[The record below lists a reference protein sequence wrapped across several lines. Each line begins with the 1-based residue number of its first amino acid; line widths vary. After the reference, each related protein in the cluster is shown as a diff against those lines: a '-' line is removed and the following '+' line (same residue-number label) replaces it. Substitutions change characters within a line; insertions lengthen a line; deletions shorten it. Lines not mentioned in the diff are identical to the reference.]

1 MFRHPIRA
9 RLPFLLTLP
18 LVVALSAQNTSS
30 SVNDIEAL
38 IRAHDYDQARGRV
51 QTALRNSPRNP
62 HLWTL
67 EGIID
72 SITGK
77 TADASKDFETALKFA
92 PDDPAALRGEAQIL
106 YKSQDKRAIPLLER
120 ILARD
125 GNDNTAHEMLA
136 GIEEKQGDCKAAVE
150 QFALAGTAT
159 ASHPLSLE
167 SYGKCL
173 MQLQR
178 PADAAPIFQQLAAA
192 LPQQTWPRYDVAVAL
207 ADAGQNQSAIEVLAP
222 LFAGDH
228 PDPDALRLA
237 SDAYEATGETPKAVA
252 LLRQAIVLNPDEPSY
267 YVAFTGLCLNHDS
280 FKVGVDMLDIGIRH
294 IPRSSSLYIAR
305 GLLYAQM
312 AQYDNAEAD
321 FRTAE
326 KLDAAQG
333 VSAYAIDLTDLQK
346 NKPEEAIEHVRA
358 QLRTHPRSPLL
369 HYLLAKLLWAQG
381 NQAGSPAM
389 AEAQKEASAAIALKP
404 NLNEARD
411 LLGDIDIA
419 SDRYGDAEQ
428 QSRTA
433 LQIDP
438 SDQTAIY
445 HLIVALRHNHE
456 QNAASEIPALVKRLS
471 LLQQQSLDQE
481 TARKH
486 FSLVESK
493 TAQSP

>member
-1 MFRHPIRA
+1 MLRHPMCVGLA
-9 RLPFLLTLP
+9 LL
-18 LVVALSAQNTSS
+18 VALPVSASLFGQNTSS

-38 IRAHDYDQARGRV
+38 IRAHDYDRARGMV

-62 HLWTL
+62 DLWTL

-77 TADASKDFETALKFA
+77 TADASKDFETALKID
-92 PDDPAALRGEAQIL
+92 PDDPAALRGEVQIL

-120 ILARD
+120 ILVKAP
-125 GNDNTAHEMLA
+125 NDSTAHEMLA
-136 GIEEKQGDCKAAVE
+136 TLEERQGDCKAAVE
-150 QFALAGTAT
+150 QFALAGAAT

-167 SYGKCL
+167 GDGKCL
-173 MQLQR
+173 MQLRR
-178 PADAAPIFQQLAAA
+178 PAEAAPIFQQLVDA
-192 LPQQTWPRYDVAVAL
+192 LPQQTWPRYDLAVAL
-207 ADAGQNQSAIEVLAP
+207 ADGGQNQSAIEVLAP
-222 LFAGDH
+222 LIAADH

-237 SDAYEATGETPKAVA
+237 SDAYEATGDTPKAVA
-252 LLRQAIVLNPDEPSY
+252 LLRQAIVLNPDEPGY
-267 YVAFTGLCLNHDS
+267 YVAFTALCLNHES

-294 IPRSSSLYIAR
+294 IPRSSSLFIAR

-346 NKPEEAIEHVRA
+346 NKPAEAIEHVRT
-358 QLRTHPRSPLL
+358 QLRTHPRSALL

-404 NLNEARD
+404 DLNEARD
-411 LLGDIDIA
+411 LLADIDIA
-419 SDRYGDAEQ
+419 SSRYSDAEQ

-433 LQIDP
+433 LETDP

-445 HLIVALRHNHE
+445 HLIVALRHNHQE
-456 QNAASEIPALVKRLS
+456 NAATEIPALVKRLS
-471 LLQQQSLDQE
+471 ALQQQSLDQE

-493 TAQSP
+493 TEQSP

>member
-9 RLPFLLTLP
+9 GLAFLLALP
-18 LVVALSAQNTSS
+18 LIASVFGQDTSS

-38 IRAHDYDQARGRV
+38 IRARDYDRARGMV

-77 TADASKDFETALKFA
+77 TADASKDFETALKLA
-92 PDDPAALRGEAQIL
+92 PDDPAALRGEVQIL
-106 YKSQDKRAIPLLER
+106 YKSQDNRAIPLLMR
-120 ILARD
+120 ILAQD
-125 GNDNTAHEMLA
+125 GNDSTAHEMLA
-136 GIEEKQGDCKAAVE
+136 AIEEKQGDCKGAVE
-150 QFALAGTAT
+150 QFALAGAAT
-159 ASHPLSLE
+159 TSHPLSLE

-192 LPQQTWPRYDVAVAL
+192 LPQQTWPRYDLAVAL
-207 ADAGQNQSAIEVLAP
+207 ADGGQNQSAIEVLAP
-222 LFAGDH
+222 LIAGDH
-228 PDPDALRLA
+228 PDPDAFRLA
-237 SDAYEATGETPKAVA
+237 SDAYEATGDTPKAVA
-252 LLRQAIVLNPDEPSY
+252 LLRQAIVLNPDEPGY
-267 YVAFTGLCLNHDS
+267 YVAFTALCLNHES
-280 FKVGVDMLDIGIRH
+280 FQVGVDMLDIGIRH

-326 KLDAAQG
+326 KLDATQG
-333 VSAYAIDLTDLQK
+333 VSAYAMDLTDLQK
-346 NKPEEAIEHVRA
+346 NKPKEAIDHVRA
-358 QLRTHPRSPLL
+358 QLRTHPRSALL

-389 AEAQKEASAAIALKP
+389 AEAQKEASAAITLKP
-404 NLNEARD
+404 DLNEARD
-411 LLGDIDIA
+411 LLADIDIA
-419 SDRYGDAEQ
+419 SSRYSDAEQ

-433 LQIDP
+433 LQNDP
-438 SDQTAIY
+438 SDQTAVY
-445 HLIVALRHNHE
+445 HLIIALRHNHQE
-456 QNAASEIPALVKRLS
+456 TAASEIPALVKRLS
-471 LLQQQSLDQE
+471 ALQQQSLDQE

-486 FSLVESK
+486 FSLTESK
-493 TAQSP
+493 TTQSP

>member
-1 MFRHPIRA
+1 MFRHPMRA
-9 RLPFLLTLP
+9 GLALLIPLP
-18 LVVALSAQNTSS
+18 LVTSLFAQNTSS

-38 IRAHDYDQARGRV
+38 IRAQDYDRARTMA
-51 QTALRNSPRNP
+51 QTALRSSPRNP
-62 HLWTL
+62 RLWTL

-77 TADASKDFETALKFA
+77 TADASRDFETALKLD
-92 PDDPAALRGEAQIL
+92 PDDPAALRGEVQIF

-120 ILARD
+120 ILAKAP
-125 GNDNTAHEMLA
+125 NDNTAHEMLA
-136 GIEEKQGDCKAAVE
+136 TLQEKQGDCKGAVE
-150 QFALAGTAT
+150 QFALAGSAT

-167 SYGKCL
+167 GYGKCL

-178 PADAAPIFQQLAAA
+178 PADAAPIFQQLATA
-192 LPQQTWPRYDVAVAL
+192 LPRQTWPRYDLAL
-207 ADAGQNQSAIEVLAP
+207 AFADAGQNQSAIEVLTP
-222 LFAGDH
+222 LIASDH
-228 PDPDALRLA
+228 PDPDMLRLA
-237 SDAYEATGETPKAVA
+237 YDAYEASGDTPKAVA
-252 LLRQAIVLNPDEPSY
+252 LLRQAIVINPDEPSY
-267 YVAFTGLCLNHDS
+267 YVAFTALCLNHES

-294 IPRSSSLYIAR
+294 IPHSSSLFIAR

-346 NKPEEAIEHVRA
+346 NKPEVAIEHVRA
-358 QLRTHPRSPLL
+358 QLRTHPRSALL

-381 NQAGSPAM
+381 NQAGSAAM

-404 NLNEARD
+404 DLNEARD

-419 SDRYGDAEQ
+419 STRYSDAER

-433 LQIDP
+433 LQNDP

-445 HLIVALRHNHE
+445 HLIVALRHNH
-456 QNAASEIPALVKRLS
+456 QDNAATEIPALVKRLS
-471 LLQQQSLDQE
+471 VLQQQSLDDE

-486 FSLVESK
+486 FSLIES
-493 TAQSP
+493 TRAQSR

>member
-1 MFRHPIRA
+1 M
-9 RLPFLLTLP
+9 
-18 LVVALSAQNTSS
+18 V
-30 SVNDIEAL
+30 E
-38 IRAHDYDQARGRV
+38 
-51 QTALRNSPRNP
+51 TALRNSPRNP

-67 EGIID
+67 GGIID

-77 TADASKDFETALKFA
+77 TADASKDFETALKLA
-92 PDDPAALRGEAQIL
+92 PDDPAALRGEVQIL
-106 YKSQDKRAIPLLER
+106 YKLQDKRAIPLLER
-120 ILARD
+120 ILAQD
-125 GNDNTAHEMLA
+125 ANDSTAHEMLA
-136 GIEEKQGDCKAAVE
+136 TMEEKQGDCKGAVE
-150 QFALAGTAT
+150 QFALAGAAT

-167 SYGKCL
+167 GYGKCL

-178 PADAAPIFQQLAAA
+178 PADAAPIFQQLTAA
-192 LPQQTWPRYDVAVAL
+192 LPQQTWPRYDLAVAL

-222 LFAGDH
+222 LIAGNH

-267 YVAFTGLCLNHDS
+267 YVAFTALCLNHDS

-294 IPRSSSLYIAR
+294 IPRNSSLYIAR
-305 GLLYAQM
+305 GLLFAQM

-321 FRTAE
+321 FRVAE

-333 VSAYAIDLTDLQK
+333 VSAFAIDLTDLQK

-358 QLRTHPRSPLL
+358 QLRTHPHSALL

-389 AEAQKEASAAIALKP
+389 EEAQKEASAAIAIKP
-404 NLNEARD
+404 DLNEARD
-411 LLGDIDIA
+411 LLADIDIA
-419 SDRYGDAEQ
+419 SSRYTDAEQ

-433 LQIDP
+433 LQNDS

-445 HLIVALRHNHE
+445 HLIVALRHSH
-456 QNAASEIPALVKRLS
+456 QDHAAAEIPALVKHLS
-471 LLQQQSLDQE
+471 ALQQQSLDQE

-493 TAQSP
+493 AP